1 MIRKLMWGS
10 ALGVYAV
17 FFGWYTNLSGPM
29 SEQEIQTVLER
40 VRSSQTSADALQTIE
55 AFMRSDTG
63 DDFVMVNLLE
73 LNNHPADLPATGIGA
88 TPMQLLDHYMEH
100 MYAAQF
106 KRACHPLFFGAVA
119 GNALDLSGIEGGQ
132 TWSQSALFRYRSR
145 RDVMEIASDPAFD
158 ERHEY
163 KMAALLKTIAVPVE
177 PSLMIDMR
185 LFVALLLFSVFSA
198 LDWVLFRK

>member
-1 MIRKLMWGS
+1 MLRKLMWG
-10 ALGVYAV
+10 LVLVTYAV
-17 FFGWYTNLSGPM
+17 FFIWYTNLSGPM
-29 SEQEIQTVLER
+29 NEQEIQTVLER
-40 VRSSQTSADALQTIE
+40 MRTGQPSADVLQTME

-73 LNNHPADLPATGIGA
+73 LNDHPPNLPATGIGA
-88 TPMQLLDHYMEH
+88 TSMQLIGYYMEH

-106 KRACHPLFFGAVA
+106 KRACHPLFFGAVV
-119 GNALDLSGIEGGQ
+119 GNAVDVSGIQGAQ

-145 RDVMEIASDPAFD
+145 RDVMEIATNPAFQ

-185 LFVALLLFSVFSA
+185 LFILLLLFSVFSA
-198 LDWVLFRK
+198 LDWLLFRK